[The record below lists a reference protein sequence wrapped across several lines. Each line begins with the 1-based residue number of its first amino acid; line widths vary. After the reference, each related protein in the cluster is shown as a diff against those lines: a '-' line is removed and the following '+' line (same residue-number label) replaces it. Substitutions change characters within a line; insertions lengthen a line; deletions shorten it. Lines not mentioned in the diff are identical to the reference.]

1 MNYRKWTL
9 ALLFITTFTVA
20 QSQNIG
26 KTKLEWNY
34 NGTLDNVLKAIGDDY
49 DIHFVYDSLQ
59 LQNINVTYYA
69 FEENTLS
76 RLFEEWKNQWNLFTY
91 VEKNRIV
98 LITNKQ
104 LTHNERKGW
113 ITEVTKREK

>member
-9 ALLFITTFTVA
+9 ALLFVTIFAAA

-59 LQNINVTYYA
+59 LQNIDVTYYA

-76 RLFEEWKNQWNLFTY
+76 RLFDEWKRQWNLFSY
-91 VEKNRIV
+91 VEKNRTV

-104 LTHNERKGW
+104 LTHNERKES
-113 ITEVTKREK
+113 INQLIKREK

>member
-1 MNYRKWTL
+1 MMYRKWVL
-9 ALLFITTFTVA
+9 AFFFITTFTVV

-76 RLFEEWKNQWNLFTY
+76 RLFDEWKNQWNLFSY
-91 VEKNRIV
+91 VEKNRTV
-98 LITNKQ
+98 LITNRQ
-104 LTHNERKGW
+104 LTHNERKES
-113 ITEVTKREK
+113 INQLIKREK

>member
-1 MNYRKWTL
+1 MKYQKWTL
-9 ALLFITTFTVA
+9 TFFFITFFAVA

-59 LQNINVTYYA
+59 FQNINVTYYA

-76 RLFEEWKNQWNLFTY
+76 KLFDEWKNQWNLFSY
-91 VEKNRIV
+91 VEKNRTV

-104 LTHNERKGW
+104 LTHNERKER
-113 ITEVTKREK
+113 ITQLTKREK